1 MSDDAAK
8 RGPMAK
14 HTNPAPATDEQVRAL
29 LERYKCPVP
38 FHEVHTRFLGNVA
51 TPVMSASPIKTVK
64 DLWGGE
70 LPAFDSIDAANDLIG
85 ALIMGLWNR
94 LTRHQDRNAPFRLM
108 RVEIAPTRQGLA
120 ALALMRGQ
128 ELDGFVD
135 GLFGGE
141 EAVDLPERA
150 HRGAENLGE
159 MRALVSA
166 VLHVATDETK
176 AAADTDIETTLRHM
190 REITKNAEHEMHAII
205 LSCKR
210 ARRQTLAALPLKK
223 PSLH

>member
-38 FHEVHTRFLGNVA
+38 FHEVRTRFLGNVA

-150 HRGAENLGE
+150 HRGVENLGE
-159 MRALVSA
+159 
-166 VLHVATDETK
+166 
-176 AAADTDIETTLRHM
+176 I
-190 REITKNAEHEMHAII
+190 
-205 LSCKR
+205 
-210 ARRQTLAALPLKK
+210 AR
-223 PSLH
+223 